1 MKNGSKGYPQDIR
14 EFMAELEQRG
24 KLYRF
29 TEVVDKDSEIIP
41 LLRVEMRGLAD
52 SERKVLLFEN
62 VTNAS
67 GGHYDMRVA
76 AGVYGVSEEIVALG
90 MGCKT
95 WRDALEKW
103 HHCLV
108 NPIPPKIVADGPVH
122 EVVQTGDELR
132 RIGLDALPAPV
143 EEPGFSQMIR
153 TGLPMITRDPETGI
167 TNVGTYNGF
176 FRDRDRIVAAIG
188 NNRATMRTHWEKYRQ
203 RGEEMPLAIVIGAV
217 PSVML
222 VSSAD
227 IPYGADEL
235 AVASAIGGEPLAMVR
250 CKTIPLEVPAHA
262 EIVIE
267 GMVSTELFEPRF
279 AFGEYPG
286 YMNMERNNRPV
297 MRVTAITHRKDAI
310 FTPVTVGFTPSDTN
324 AVWGFCNAA
333 MVYHRLRHEQ
343 NLPVADVYFPQMGG
357 ANDFCIVQLEPNAS
371 ERARDVLEAATK
383 AWPNAK
389 YTVVV
394 DHDIDVREPDLLVW
408 ALTFRVQPHRD
419 ITMIHGRQ
427 GGLDPSSGP
436 TGSSRGKRETSG
448 SETQY
453 YRVAIDATT
462 KGPYPP
468 VALPRRDF
476 MERALEIWRNHQLPE
491 PRLRTPWHGYTL
503 GYWSDEDQKLA
514 DFIVAGNYK
523 AVGEVA
529 KGLQMH
535 AEQVFEIEQKAQG

>member
-1 MKNGSKGYPQDIR
+1 MKNGLHSYPRDLRAFITI
-14 EFMAELEQRG
+14 LEKRG

-29 TEVVDKDSEIIP
+29 TDPIDKDSEIIP
-41 LLRVEMRGLAD
+41 LLRVEMRGLSD
-52 SERKVLLFEN
+52 TERKVLLFEN

-67 GGHYDMRVA
+67 GGRYAMRVA
-76 AGVYGVSEEIVALG
+76 AGIYGVSEEMVTLG
-90 MGCKT
+90 MGCET
-95 WRDALEKW
+95 WGEAMEKW
-103 HHCLV
+103 HRCLD
-108 NPIPPKIVADGPVH
+108 NPIPPRIVDEGPVH
-122 EVVQTGDELR
+122 EVIQTGEELR
-132 RIGLDALPAPV
+132 RVGLDALPVPV

-153 TGLPMITRDPETGI
+153 TGLPMITRDLETGI
-167 TNVGTYNGF
+167 TNIGTYNGF

-188 NNRATMRTHWEKYRQ
+188 NNRETMRTHWHKYRE
-203 RGEEMPLAIVIGAV
+203 RGEEMPLAIVIGAP

-222 VSSAD
+222 VGSAE

-235 AVASAIGGEPLAMVR
+235 AVAGAIGGEAMEMVKCR
-250 CKTIPLEVPAHA
+250 TIPLEVPAHA

-333 MVYHRLRHEQ
+333 MVYHRLRYERK
-343 NLPVADVYFPQMGG
+343 LPVSDVYFPQMGG
-357 ANDFCIVQLEPNAS
+357 ANDFCVVQLQPDAG
-371 ERARDVLEAATK
+371 ERAGEVLEAATE

-389 YTVVV
+389 YMVVV

-419 ITMIHGRQ
+419 IKMIQGRN

-448 SETQY
+448 PQDQY

-462 KGPYPP
+462 KGSYPP

-476 MERALEIWRNHQLPE
+476 MERALEIWRHHQLPE

-503 GYWSDEDQKLA
+503 GYWDDEDQKLA
-514 DFIVAGNYK
+514 DLIVAGDYK
-523 AVGEVA
+523 AVGTVA
-529 KGLQMH
+529 KGLQMA
-535 AEQVFEIEQKAQG
+535 AEQVFDIEQKK